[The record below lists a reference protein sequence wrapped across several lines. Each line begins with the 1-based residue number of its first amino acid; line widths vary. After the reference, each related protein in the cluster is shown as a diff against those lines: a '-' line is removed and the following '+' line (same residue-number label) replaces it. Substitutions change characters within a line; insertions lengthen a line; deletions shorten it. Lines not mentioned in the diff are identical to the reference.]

1 MRRGNGCVRR
11 CEHVQV
17 YIPVHTH
24 THTHLVYAHVR
35 YGCVTFIDVAMP
47 LAPEVR
53 LQHETLAE
61 TMIIKADGVCSHEAS
76 AYV

>member
-1 MRRGNGCVRR
+1 MDAYADVNTCR
-11 CEHVQV
+11 CT
-17 YIPVHTH
+17 YLCTH

-61 TMIIKADGVCSHEAS
+61 TMSMKADGVCSQEAS
-76 AYV
+76 ACV